1 MKAISVQEGFWLYNN
16 LIASYERQYAAFS
29 DNKKSIK
36 HHDKEKVKVLF
47 LEGHNY
53 DTQFNIQDGKVSEKT
68 LECDQE

>member
-16 LIASYERQYAAFS
+16 LIASYELQYTAFS

-36 HHDKEKVKVLF
+36 HHDKEKVKVLL

-53 DTQFNIQDGKVSEKT
+53 DTQFNFQDGKVSKKT